1 MFNLL
6 ASLII
11 NIPTSPIQP
20 SFTLTSNA
28 CAGLDVGESAFDEG
42 GICIYSLGEE
52 GWYYIKDGTVYG
64 GTCTLSESKWCNGFA
79 TKEDAIKASKSN

>member
-1 MFNLL
+1 MLTLF
-6 ASLII
+6 ASLIM

-42 GICIYSLGEE
+42 VSVFIH
-52 GWYYIKDGTVYG
+52 
-64 GTCTLSESKWCNGFA
+64 
-79 TKEDAIKASKSN
+79 